1 MPITIEYQVLCC
13 FYRQEFLIRGTESSW
28 GGTVKA
34 LNERSEIIEYRHY
47 TQSSVPCQFG
57 GVGGGGGGWGRG
69 GGIDHVLNIG
79 VEVEGGGVFKKIFL
93 CSPYASHGHD

>member
-28 GGTVKA
+28 GATVKA

-57 GVGGGGGGWGRG
+57 VGGGGG

-79 VEVEGGGVFKKIFL
+79 VEVEGGRGV
-93 CSPYASHGHD
+93 